1 MKHILH
7 GCLALLLAFVFSA
20 FAAAPAENSGVWI
33 SSAEAASHPEVAE
46 RELKKDKGYEV
57 SDVYN
62 RAHHIIYGS
71 KAPVG
76 PDGRTRIAVLVNGD
90 EDLVVEDRVKNV
102 MYAQIRK
109 KFPRENYAVMKGTD
123 VNTMLLQMAEDRYVS
138 EGPAARNNGGP
149 DIDGVTVGKPSV
161 GNSVVNVPE
170 QPSSQPRGIAVDV
183 TAVVDGCAREQPSS
197 QPRGIADF
205 GRNELV
211 TAGRAC
217 NYNYVLLI
225 TLSEGNDH
233 KYSHDP
239 FGVHT
244 TDSNIWL
251 RIRFVDV
258 ASGDYLYRNDIVTSG
273 KTHNGHVN
281 GRVFE
286 DSVANGM
293 KEAMNDIAI
302 VED

>member
-7 GCLALLLAFVFSA
+7 GCLALLFAFVLSA
-20 FAAAPAENSGVWI
+20 FAAAPSEHAGGWI
-33 SSAEAASHPEVAE
+33 SSAEAASHPEVAQ

-76 PDGRTRIAVLVNGD
+76 PDGRTRIAVIVNGD
-90 EDLVVEDRVKNV
+90 EDLVVEDRVKNI
-102 MYAQIRK
+102 MYSQIRK
-109 KFPRENYAVMKGTD
+109 KFPRENFAVMKGTD
-123 VNTMLLQMAEDRYVS
+123 INTMLLQMAEDRYVS

-149 DIDGVTVGKPSV
+149 DIDGVPVEKPSV
-161 GNSVVNVPE
+161 GNSRVNVPE
-170 QPSSQPRGIAVDV
+170 QPSSQPRGIA
-183 TAVVDGCAREQPSS
+183 
-197 QPRGIADF
+197 DF
-205 GRNELV
+205 GRTELA

-217 NYNYVLLI
+217 NYNYVLLV
-225 TLSEGNDH
+225 TLSEGHDH
-233 KYSHDP
+233 KYDHGP
-239 FGVHT
+239 FTHT
-244 TDSNIWL
+244 TNSNIWL

-302 VED
+302 LED

>member
-123 VNTMLLQMAEDRYVS
+123 VNTMLLQMAEDRYAS
-138 EGPAARNNGGP
+138 ESAARNYGDP
-149 DIDGVTVGKPSV
+149 DIDGVPV
-161 GNSVVNVPE
+161 GNPLVGDSLAKPDKRA
-170 QPSSQPRGIAVDV
+170 SSLAKPDKRA
-183 TAVVDGCAREQPSS
+183 SY

-205 GRNELV
+205 GRNELA

-217 NYNYVLLI
+217 NYNYVLLV

-244 TDSNIWL
+244 TNSNIWL

-258 ASGDYLYRNDIVTSG
+258 ASGDYLYRNDIVTAG
-273 KTHNGHVN
+273 KSHNGHVN

>member
-170 QPSSQPRGIAVDV
+170 QPSSQPRGIA
-183 TAVVDGCAREQPSS
+183 
-197 QPRGIADF
+197 DF

-258 ASGDYLYRNDIVTSG
+258 ASGDYLYRNDIVTAG